1 MRKCY
6 LVVITRNKWHDYQ
19 LITDLPPSL
28 DRSGLDIR
36 KRIKSFF
43 PLDYADKDIAAS
55 SRLVCENIHLQMW
68 CGRINAFNLQGIP
81 YFEQIG
87 RPIKLGVGILQ
98 ELENNYAFER
108 YSLAD
113 IQSLLASEIIGYQ
126 SAKNHEPSLV
136 ELHELNLHGILSYY
150 ESLTIDAVAEETSPL
165 ATAQDDQCTQ
175 ELPEEDCDLLDS
187 WIDGS
192 ISARSYPNSAAE
204 ADADGLLYLVRQS
217 LAMRDVLARYS
228 AEYRSRAVQRFMHV
242 CANSNLFR
250 DPERVIQRDRRK
262 AYEILIDAWSMPPEK
277 RIKLVKLL
285 IPFWQPPAQVIAAN
299 RRDILNRQL
308 DNLSI
313 FMAEGPSPADIED
326 GFERIADTFYSHIIE
341 MLDG

>member
-1 MRKCY
+1 MQKCY

-28 DRSGLDIR
+28 DRPGLYLK

-43 PLDYADKDIAAS
+43 PLDYADKNIAAS
-55 SRLVCENIHLQMW
+55 CRLVDENIHLQMW
-68 CGRINAFNLQGIP
+68 CGRINAFDLQGIP

-98 ELENNYAFER
+98 ELEGNYAFQQ

-113 IQSLLASEIIGYQ
+113 IRGLLASKLIGYQ
-126 SAKNHEPSLV
+126 SARNHEPSLV

-150 ESLTIDAVAEETSPL
+150 KSSAIDAADVALPL
-165 ATAQDDQCTQ
+165 ATARVDQCNQ
-175 ELPEEDCDLLDS
+175 ELTAEDSDSLDN
-187 WIDGS
+187 WIDDTLG
-192 ISARSYPNSAAE
+192 AGCYPNSAAE
-204 ADADGLLYLVRQS
+204 TDGLLYLVRQS
-217 LAMRDVLARYS
+217 LAMRDVLVRYS
-228 AEYRSRAVQRFMHV
+228 AEYTSRAVQHFMHA
-242 CANSNLFR
+242 CTKSKLFH
-250 DPERVIQRDRRK
+250 DPEKVIQRDRRK

-285 IPFWQPPAQVIAAN
+285 IPFWQPPAKGIAAN
-299 RRDILNRQL
+299 KRDILNRQL

-313 FMAEGPSPADIED
+313 FMAECPSPTDIED
-326 GFERIADTFYSHIIE
+326 DFERIADTFYSHIIE